1 MVRYTESEI
10 IVANAAREIKDGDI
24 VVIGQGIPMA
34 AGVLAKATHA
44 PNCVILT
51 EAGLVGIDPFRNP
64 LHIADPTCTHGYT
77 YSCDMIDVF
86 TTIVNRGLVD
96 VTFLG
101 VGQIDRYGNMNSTVF
116 GDYDDFHM
124 RMMGAGGAPEFFG
137 YARKAVLTM
146 RGGRFV
152 EKLDYVSSP
161 GYLEGHDARE
171 RAGFPP
177 GSGPKVLYSTR
188 GVFRFDEQSREIY
201 LDGLFPGHGVE
212 EIRAEVPWELRVSE
226 ELKALPPPTREEVD
240 LIRHFA
246 PEIAAGRRLQL
257 ELSLPIILE
266 ALSARSKEGGA
277 DKTG

>member
-10 IVANAAREIKDGDI
+10 IVANAAREIEDNDI

-44 PNCVILT
+44 PNCIILT

-64 LHIADPTCTHGYT
+64 LHIADPTCSQGYD

-86 TTIVNRGLVD
+86 ATITHRGLVD

-101 VGQIDRYGNMNSTVF
+101 VGEIDRFGNMNSTVF
-116 GDYDDFHM
+116 GDYDDFRM

-152 EKLDYVSSP
+152 TKLDYCSSP
-161 GYLEGHDARE
+161 GYLEGYGARE
-171 RAGFPP
+171 KAGFPP
-177 GSGPKVLYSTR
+177 GSGPKVVYGTK
-188 GVFRFDEQSREIY
+188 GVFRFEEESCEIY
-201 LDGLFPGHGVE
+201 LDGLFPGNAVE
-212 EIRAEVPWELRVSE
+212 EVLAEVPWDLKVAPDLR
-226 ELKALPPPTREEVD
+226 KLPAPTQEEVD
-240 LIRHFA
+240 LIREFA
-246 PEIAAGRRLQL
+246 PEISAGRKLQL
-257 ELSLPIILE
+257 ELSIPRILQII
-266 ALSARSKEGGA
+266 AGRSES
-277 DKTG
+277 

>member
-1 MVRYTESEI
+1 MVKYTEAEI
-10 IVANAAREIKDGDI
+10 IVANAAKEIEDGDI

-64 LHIADPTCTHGYT
+64 LHIADPTCTKGYL

-86 TTIVNRGLVD
+86 TTIVNRGLMD

-116 GDYDDFHM
+116 GDYDDFRM

-146 RGGRFV
+146 RGGKFV
-152 EKLDYVSSP
+152 EKVDYVSSP
-161 GYLEGHDARE
+161 GYLDGYDARE
-171 RAGFPP
+171 KAGFPP
-177 GSGPKVLYSTR
+177 GSGPKVVYGTM
-188 GVFRFDEQSREIY
+188 GVFRFDAESKEIY
-201 LDGLFPGHGVE
+201 LHGLFPGHGVE
-212 EIRAEVPWELRVSE
+212 EVKAEVPWELKVADDLVE
-226 ELKALPPPTREEVD
+226 LPPPTQEEVD
-240 LIRHFA
+240 LIRGFA
-246 PEIAAGRRLQL
+246 PEISAGRRLQV
-257 ELSLPIILE
+257 ELSIPRILKIISE
-266 ALSARSKEGGA
+266 RSS
-277 DKTG
+277 

>member
-1 MVRYTESEI
+1 MVKYTEPEI
-10 IVANAAREIKDGDI
+10 IVSNAAREIEDGDI

-34 AGVLAKATHA
+34 AGVLAKSTHA

-51 EAGLVGIDPFRNP
+51 EAGMVGIRPFRNP
-64 LHIADPTCTHGYT
+64 LHIADPTCTRGYI

-101 VGQIDRYGNMNSTVF
+101 VGQIDRFGNMNSTVF
-116 GDYDDFHM
+116 GDYDDFRM

-137 YARKAVLTM
+137 YARKAILTM

-161 GYLEGHDARE
+161 GYLEGYGARE
-171 RAGFPP
+171 KAGFPP
-177 GSGPKVLYSTR
+177 GSGPKALYSTR
-188 GVFRFDEQSREIY
+188 GVFRFEEESGEIY
-201 LDGLFPGHGVE
+201 LDGLFPGHTLE
-212 EIRAEVPWELRVSE
+212 EVKAEVPWD
-226 ELKALPPPTREEVD
+226 LKVADEVKAMPPPTREEVD
-240 LIRHFA
+240 MIRDFA

-257 ELSLPIILE
+257 ELSIPRVLE
-266 ALSARSKEGGA
+266 IMAARSQ
-277 DKTG
+277 

>member
-1 MVRYTESEI
+1 MVKYTESEI
-10 IVANAAREIKDGDI
+10 IVANAAKEIEDGDI

-51 EAGLVGIDPFRNP
+51 EAGLVDIRPFRNP
-64 LHIADPTCTHGYT
+64 LHIADPTCTRGYI
-77 YSCDMIDVF
+77 YSCDMIDIF
-86 TTIVNRGLVD
+86 ATIVNRGLVD

-101 VGQIDRYGNMNSTVF
+101 VGQIDRFGNMNSTVF
-116 GDYDDFHM
+116 GDYDEFRM

-152 EKLDYVSSP
+152 EKVDYVSSP
-161 GYLEGHDARE
+161 GYLDGYGARE

-177 GSGPKVLYSTR
+177 GSGPKVVYSPR
-188 GVFRFDEQSREIY
+188 GAFRFDEESGEIY
-201 LDGLFPGHGVE
+201 LYGVFPGHSVE
-212 EIRAEVPWELRVSE
+212 EIKKEVPWDLRVAE
-226 ELKALPPPTREEVD
+226 EVVELPPPTREEVE
-240 LIRHFA
+240 LIRDFA

-257 ELSLPIILE
+257 ELSIPRIMEII
-266 ALSARSKEGGA
+266 SGKGA
-277 DKTG
+277 